1 MFLSRLLRIRPLL
14 ENQTGRYLLYAAGE
28 TILIV
33 LGILIALQIDS
44 WNQDRQDQK
53 AELSYMQSL
62 IEDLEIDIEEADG
75 VLAALRNHID
85 ATQDL
90 AEMLADPEVVSN
102 SNEAYAL
109 WTNNMGFPD
118 FLSND
123 RTLRQLKSDG
133 GFSLIQTQRV
143 TVSIIEYERLLKEFY
158 GQQEICNQLLI
169 QQGPYLQ
176 LFDTVAMA
184 QTPTSPVPLTEAGKR
199 GLSQAY
205 TDRKLWMLALVGLV
219 RRLEAV
225 RSASAELA
233 TLIQTEYALLHPGL

>member
-14 ENQTGRYLLYAAGE
+14 ENQTGRYLLYAVGE

-44 WNQDRQDQK
+44 WNQDRQDRK
-53 AELSYMQSL
+53 AEVRYMGSL
-62 IEDLEIDIEEADG
+62 IEDLEIDIAEADRI
-75 VLAALRNHID
+75 LAELQNHID
-85 ATQDL
+85 TTQDL
-90 AEMLADPEVVSN
+90 VDVLADPDVVAN

-118 FLSND
+118 FVSND
-123 RTLRQLKSDG
+123 RTLQQLKSDG

-184 QTPTSPVPLTEAGKR
+184 QTPASPVPLTEDGKR
-199 GLSQAY
+199 GLSLAY

-225 RSASAELA
+225 RAASAELA
-233 TLIQTEYALLHPGL
+233 ALIRAEYTL